1 MLNHVNALRRNNTVF
16 MSQEM
21 SLNDVASM
29 NVKQNEVGKKKTI
42 SRAPIVPKMQSSS
55 YQRNTYRE
63 LVPTNNVFP
72 TLCYP

>member
-1 MLNHVNALRRNNTVF
+1 MF

-29 NVKQNEVGKKKTI
+29 NVKQNEVGRKKII

>member
-29 NVKQNEVGKKKTI
+29 NVKQNEVGRKKTI
-42 SRAPIVPKMQSSS
+42 SRAPIAPKMQSSS